1 MEINKTNLSGVL
13 EVIPD
18 VYYDERGNFREI
30 YKNSA
35 NTPFGN
41 AVQVNQSVSVKGTLR
56 GLHFQKPPY
65 AQAKLVR
72 AVYGKILDVAVDI
85 RKNSPTFGQYVA
97 VELSAAKG
105 NELYIPIGFAHG
117 FLALPD
123 ELTDEAKVEYL
134 VFGSPYHKD
143 SESGI
148 LYNSSE
154 LDIDWGDT
162 EKIISDKDLL
172 WDPFNKDTNYGF

>member
-18 VYYDERGNFREI
+18 VYSDERGNFREI

-35 NTPFGN
+35 LTPFGN
-41 AVQVNQSVSVKGTLR
+41 AVQVNQSVSAKGTLR

-97 VELSAAKG
+97 VTLTATKG

-117 FLALPD
+117 FLAL
-123 ELTDEAKVEYL
+123 TDKAKVEYL

-154 LDIDWGDT
+154 LNIDWGDT
-162 EKIISDKDLL
+162 EKIISPKDLL
-172 WDPFNKDTNYGF
+172 WEPFNKDTNYGF